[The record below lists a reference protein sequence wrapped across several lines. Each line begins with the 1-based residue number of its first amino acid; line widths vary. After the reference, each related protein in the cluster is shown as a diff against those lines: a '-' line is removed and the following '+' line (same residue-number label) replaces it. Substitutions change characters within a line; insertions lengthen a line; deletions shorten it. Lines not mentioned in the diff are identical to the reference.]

1 MLKRQTYLNW
11 LISSKDNEFIKVIT
25 GVRRSGK
32 SVILRLYQDYLLEQ
46 GVLAENI
53 IFYLTLNSF
62 F

>member
-53 IFYLTLNSF
+53 IFYNF
-62 F
+62 

>member
-46 GVLAENI
+46 GVLAENH
-53 IFYLTLNSF
+53 FL
-62 F
+62 